1 MKKFLAVLLSVI
13 LLLGAFGVCATAEEA
28 AKWDTTKNDEIIL
41 SVMNNYYTEGWYN
54 VAKKYME
61 LHPETTV
68 TIDVIANNDA
78 LNQKF
83 TT

>member
-13 LLLGAFGVCATAEEA
+13 LLLGAFGICATAEEA
-28 AKWDTTKNDEIIL
+28 
-41 SVMNNYYTEGWYN
+41 
-54 VAKKYME
+54 AKKYME

-83 TT
+83 TIWFASDDLSDASDITHINFGNIKSM